1 MRGGE
6 STRVLELA
14 LVDGVP
20 SAQALMSSRMSET
33 VTLFWSKVRGTLIVS
48 DLRWVVD
55 SGLWD
60 VAGVTGEGRARGE
73 GSEG

>member
-6 STRVLELA
+6 STRVLELV
-14 LVDGVP
+14 LVEGVP

-33 VTLFWSKVRGTLIVS
+33 VTLFSSKVRGTLIVS
-48 DLRWVVD
+48 DLRWEVD

-60 VAGVTGEGRARGE
+60 VAGVMGEGRARGE